1 MLRSPLQPVLLG
13 GLFTGVLSALPII
26 SIANCCCVW
35 VVGGGM
41 VTAYLIQHGG
51 SGPIQLSEGALGGFL
66 SGVVGAVF
74 YAALSVPIQLLMMP
88 LQRDAVEGLLASA
101 ADVPPEVRELLETLG
116 SSGSFVTLFIGF
128 VVMLLVGMIF
138 STLGGLLGA
147 LIFRS
152 SPPAEAPPLPPPGG
166 PMLRS

>member
-13 GLFTGVLSALPII
+13 GLLTGVLSVLPII

-41 VTAYLIQHGG
+41 VTAYLIQQGR
-51 SGPIQLSEGALGGFL
+51 SEPIQLSEGALGGFL
-66 SGVVGAVF
+66 SGVVGAAF
-74 YAALSVPIQLLMMP
+74 YAALSVPIQFLIMP
-88 LQRDAVEGLLASA
+88 LQRDAVEGLLASV
-101 ADVPPEVRELLETLG
+101 ADVPPEVRELLEALS
-116 SSGSFVTLFIGF
+116 SSGSFVTVFIGF

-152 SPPAEAPPLPPPGG
+152 SPPAAAQPSLPPG

>member
-13 GLFTGVLSALPII
+13 GLLTGVLSVLPII

-41 VTAYLIQHGG
+41 VTAYLIQHGR
-51 SGPIQLSEGALGGFL
+51 SEPIQLSEGALGGFL
-66 SGVVGAVF
+66 SGVVGAAF
-74 YAALSVPIQLLMMP
+74 YAALSVPIQFLIMP
-88 LQRDAVEGLLASA
+88 LQRDAVEGLLASV
-101 ADVPPEVRELLETLG
+101 ADVPLEVRELLEALS
-116 SSGSFVTLFIGF
+116 SSGSFVTVFIGF

-152 SPPAEAPPLPPPGG
+152 SPPAAAQPSLPPG

>member
-13 GLFTGVLSALPII
+13 GLFTGVLSVLPIV

-41 VTAYLIQHGG
+41 VTAYLIQHGR
-51 SGPIQLSEGALGGFL
+51 SEPIQLSEGALGGFL
-66 SGVVGAVF
+66 SGVVGAAF
-74 YAALSVPIQLLMMP
+74 YAALSVPVQFLIMP
-88 LQRDAVEGLLASA
+88 LQRDAVEGLLASV
-101 ADVPPEVRELLETLG
+101 ADVPPEVRELLEALS
-116 SSGSFVTLFIGF
+116 SSGSFVTVFIGF

-152 SPPAEAPPLPPPGG
+152 SPPAAAQPSLPPG

>member
-1 MLRSPLQPVLLG
+1 M
-13 GLFTGVLSALPII
+13 
-26 SIANCCCVW
+26 
-35 VVGGGM
+35 
-41 VTAYLIQHGG
+41 
-51 SGPIQLSEGALGGFL
+51 
-66 SGVVGAVF
+66 F

-116 SSGSFVTLFIGF
+116 SSGSFVTVFIGF

-147 LIFRS
+147 LVFRS
-152 SPPAEAPPLPPPGG
+152 NPPAAAPPLPPQTDVAVLG
-166 PMLRS
+166 S